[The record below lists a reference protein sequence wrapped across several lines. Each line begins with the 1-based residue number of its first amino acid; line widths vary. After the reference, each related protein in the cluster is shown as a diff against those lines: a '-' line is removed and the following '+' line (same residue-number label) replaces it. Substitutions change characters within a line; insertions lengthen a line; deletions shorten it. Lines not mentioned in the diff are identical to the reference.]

1 VGEIRSRRL
10 ATVPEQLYAEL
21 TAEVTDLAEAV
32 ARVALHVKINAVI
45 ADAAEVE
52 RTAEALRTASGRA
65 TEWVEPKSRRVAS
78 SVDIVIS
85 HDAQVSRIAES
96 ATAGKSLQRNGWID
110 DAGKCEMDVVD
121 ELSAARSDLASDD
134 AALAE
139 SKDASRGAEK
149 AIAARVL
156 ELHDRLGG
164 FIKPHLLPLSQPPDR
179 NT

>member
-1 VGEIRSRRL
+1 VGKIRSSRL

-21 TAEVTDLAEAV
+21 TAEVADLAEAV

-65 TEWVEPKSRRVAS
+65 TEWVEPQSRREAS

-96 ATAGKSLQRNGWID
+96 ATIGNSLQRNGWID
-110 DAGKCEMDVVD
+110 DTGKSEIDVVD
-121 ELSAARSDLASDD
+121 ELCAALSDLAKVD

-139 SKDASRGAEK
+139 PKDASRGAEN

-164 FIKPHLLPLSQPPDR
+164 FIKPHVFPLSQPID
-179 NT
+179 

>member
-21 TAEVTDLAEAV
+21 TAEVADLAEAV
-32 ARVALHVKINAVI
+32 ARAVLHVKINAVI

-65 TEWVEPKSRRVAS
+65 TEWVEPQSRREAS

-96 ATAGKSLQRNGWID
+96 ATIGNSLQRNGWID
-110 DAGKCEMDVVD
+110 DANKNEMDVVD
-121 ELSAARSDLASDD
+121 EVCAARSDLPKVD

-139 SKDASRGAEK
+139 PKDASRGAEN

>member
-1 VGEIRSRRL
+1 MGEIRSRRL
-10 ATVPEQLYAEL
+10 AIVPEQLYAEL
-21 TAEVTDLAEAV
+21 TAEVADLAEAV
-32 ARVALHVKINAVI
+32 VRVALHVKINAVI

-52 RTAEALRTASGRA
+52 RTAEALRTATGRP
-65 TEWVEPKSRRVAS
+65 TEWVEPQSRHETS
-78 SVDIVIS
+78 SIDTVIS
-85 HDAQVSRIAES
+85 HDAQVSGMAEA
-96 ATAGKSLQRNGWID
+96 ATTGKLLQRNGWID
-110 DAGKCEMDVVD
+110 DADKIEMDVVD
-121 ELSAARSDLASDD
+121 ELCAARSDLAKVD

-139 SKDASRGAEK
+139 SKDASRGAEN